1 MSEQAEMQARVTL
14 REIAQSA
21 GTTHTRV
28 RHLITRGLIP
38 YDAPRRG
45 IPSDV
50 GSLIATVITADTAS
64 TVTAELM
71 REDPAKVLEGAL
83 ALAELARRALAE
95 QARQGRTA
103 ISETAAAA

>member
-1 MSEQAEMQARVTL
+1 MGERVAGMTL
-14 REIAQSA
+14 REIAEDA

-28 RHLITRGLIP
+28 RHLIMRGLIP
-38 YDAPRRG
+38 YDAALRRQG
-45 IPSDV
+45 IPADI
-50 GSLIATVITADTAS
+50 GALIATVINADTAS

-103 ISETAAAA
+103 ISGTATAA